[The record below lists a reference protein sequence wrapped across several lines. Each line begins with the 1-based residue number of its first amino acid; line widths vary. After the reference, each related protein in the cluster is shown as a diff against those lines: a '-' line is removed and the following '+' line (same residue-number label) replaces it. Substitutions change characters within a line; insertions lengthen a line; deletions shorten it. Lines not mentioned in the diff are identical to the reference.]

1 MIILLS
7 YQLSINQSIS
17 VVCRLSV
24 ELANLRYIDLSNNRS
39 FVVEPFAMVRIS
51 TDGYKSLEYQ
61 ELFRLKQGGVYHFFR
76 ERVLRTGV
84 RDVFLAHSLVALI
97 ILITMRL
104 LTSSKLL
111 FLICLS
117 DSLPACFMLLRSG
130 ILSFYEEAELS
141 IVDHINL
148 SIKDSLEN

>member
-1 MIILLS
+1 M
-7 YQLSINQSIS
+7 
-17 VVCRLSV
+17 
-24 ELANLRYIDLSNNRS
+24 
-39 FVVEPFAMVRIS
+39 
-51 TDGYKSLEYQ
+51 
-61 ELFRLKQGGVYHFFR
+61 
-76 ERVLRTGV
+76 RTGV

-111 FLICLS
+111 FYIFLSICL
-117 DSLPACFMLLRSG
+117 LTRFTFLRSG

-141 IVDHINL
+141 IVDNINL